1 MPAYDYKC
9 NNCENIFEQ
18 YRTIAKRNEP
28 SECPECGSTEVEM
41 SFGSS
46 SVKIGDPVHLGVKK
60 IDDGFKQLLK
70 NIKKNHPNGG
80 MKLR

>member
-9 NNCENIFEQ
+9 KSCENVFEQ
-18 YRTIAKRNEP
+18 FRTISKRNDP

-41 SFGSS
+41 AFGNS

-60 IDDGFKQLLK
+60 IDDGFKRLLN